1 MMSTQKGNVRKSGPQ
16 KYQNK
21 SAFKNNL
28 HDTTPRVKL
37 MNSVVLGGVCRRC
50 KDVIDWKIKYK
61 KYKPLTV
68 PKKCTKCLQKR
79 IKQAYYTICIQC
91 AKERNICAKCG
102 EKSEIVEEA
111 ETRTPAEQMSNEA
124 QLEAELKM
132 LPERKR
138 RTIFRVQ
145 QQGKLSSE
153 QLEEACGDVDDE
165 FLNDSDDLPTEDTDP
180 DDEECHEDF
189 CNESDETSKEKKS
202 DETN

>member
-1 MMSTQKGNVRKSGPQ
+1 MSSQKGNVRKSGPQ

-37 MNSVVLGGVCRRC
+37 MNSVVLGGVCKRC

-79 IKQAYYTICIQC
+79 IKQAYYTTCIQC
-91 AKERNICAKCG
+91 AKERDICAKCG

-124 QLEAELKM
+124 QVEAELKM

-138 RTIFRVQ
+138 RTYMRLQ
-145 QQGKLSSE
+145 QQGKLTSE
-153 QLEEACGDVDDE
+153 QLEEASGDVDDE
-165 FLNDSDDLPTEDTDP
+165 FLSDFDDLHTDEIESDDED
-180 DDEECHEDF
+180 CQEDI
-189 CNESDETSKEKKS
+189 CDESDETNKDKKCCNSK
-202 DETN
+202 

>member
-1 MMSTQKGNVRKSGPQ
+1 MSSQKGNVRKSGPQ

-37 MNSVVLGGVCRRC
+37 MNSVVLGGVCKRC

-91 AKERNICAKCG
+91 AKERDICAKCG

-124 QLEAELKM
+124 QVEAELKM

-138 RTIFRVQ
+138 RTFMRLQ
-145 QQGKLSSE
+145 QQGKLTSE
-153 QLEEACGDVDDE
+153 QLEEASGDVDDE
-165 FLNDSDDLPTEDTDP
+165 FLSDFDDLQTDEIESDDEDCQENICD
-180 DDEECHEDF
+180 
-189 CNESDETSKEKKS
+189 ESDETNKDKKCCNSK
-202 DETN
+202 